1 MANKSSQSD
10 KSAAAPP
17 AWSLLESATWS
28 PAIAGDNVT
37 GTLAA
42 PESGPFGEQHTLSDA
57 VVMASAKLGPKQS
70 VVVLPHL
77 TTLRNLSRVPLGTM
91 VRITYKGDK
100 VSKAGNTYK
109 DFSIEIAAPS
119 GGGA

>member
-28 PAIAGDNVT
+28 PAQAGDKVE
-37 GTLAA
+37 GILGS
-42 PESGPFGEQHTLSDA
+42 PEMGPFGEQHTVKAED
-57 VVMASAKLGPKQS
+57 GTI
-70 VVVLPHL
+70 VLPHL
-77 TTLRNLSRVPLGTM
+77 TTLRDLSRVPIGSL
-91 VRITYKGDK
+91 VRVTYKGDK

-109 DFSIEIAAPS
+109 DISIETAPS
-119 GGGA
+119 GGGAA